1 MFKFFD
7 DSEQIAELHNY
18 AIIIVG
24 RIFYILENFLDL
36 GYLHPTNLSVVEYC
50 LTNSII
56 YDIFL

>member
-1 MFKFFD
+1 MFYFFD
-7 DSEQIAELHNY
+7 DSDQIADSHNY
-18 AIIIVG
+18 AMIFVG
-24 RIFYILENFLDL
+24 GKNFILECFQYL